1 MAKIEMDVSRGP
13 FLTARFTL
21 DEWRLNNQFRY
32 RCSETQRESSER
44 LVAEAAIACESAK
57 GIVRA
62 NKEETDHQLLEKLN
76 DIEFRKREL
85 LQARRNC
92 VLEIDA
98 LTVYEERLADVLKSV
113 KRNALAICE
122 KCLAA
127 REGRLGIDLVHDDVE
142 RDLLKEREA
151 IRGAEDLLARVLRE
165 AREQIRKLKA
175 MLYQIDH
182 DLENKESNLRID
194 RRNVTL
200 KETDFS
206 LRTRHGISRLDESCV
221 MLLGN
226 IQVLY
231 IICIYYHQNI
241 PFNL

>member
-1 MAKIEMDVSRGP
+1 M
-13 FLTARFTL
+13 
-21 DEWRLNNQFRY
+21 
-32 RCSETQRESSER
+32 
-44 LVAEAAIACESAK
+44 AEAAIACESAK

-127 REGRLGIDLVHDDVE
+127 RSLNRFPFEATCPKPLSPNVNFRHRREGRLGIDLVHDDVE